1 MVTFIALCAIAG
13 ILLGSLFRIGIMIP
27 AVAVVVAASLLV
39 ANPEQGAP
47 WYLLA
52 LFGAIAAQVG
62 FGLAALLKPARK
74 GERPAGKVA
83 PPAISRRSNG

>member
-1 MVTFIALCAIAG
+1 MVTFIAVCAIAG

-27 AVAVVVAASLLV
+27 TVAAIVAASLL
-39 ANPEQGAP
+39 ARSPEQSAP

-52 LFGAIAAQVG
+52 VFGAIAAQVG

-74 GERPAGKVA
+74 GERPAEKVS